1 MGNCPQELN
10 MFEKNKLSL
19 CVALVLGLSASMPLI
34 AQEDGNEKKQESS
47 EQQQDTKS
55 KKTKKKISP
64 IASGDDSLVVQPGQ
78 AIETIEVTGSLI
90 PRNSFDGPDPMTVVT
105 DEDMKARG
113 LNTIAEVIDSLSE
126 NTGYRE
132 GQAGNLLSGFTVGA
146 SEANLRGLGTGR
158 TLVLVNGRR
167 IADYPL
173 PFGGEQNGTDLG
185 TIPGSAVSRTE
196 VLSGSASAIYG
207 SDAVGGVI
215 NMITKRD
222 MEQTA
227 ISHVT
232 GVYEDGYGMGNL
244 TSFITGKAFDRGSV
258 TFSMENMST
267 EPVYGDEVEY
277 LNDRQYLIPGLQVIE
292 TDLANGS
299 TNALSPEGYD
309 CEAQGMY
316 TSQTYSEDGNAV
328 CNYDGTRG
336 IAMAQET
343 NRTSMFV
350 DGRYQFTDT
359 ISGFATVLATKQDV
373 ASSIPANSW
382 RGAVYNEDF
391 SKYAVIGRSFA
402 HDVGHVES
410 SFDQEMW
417 TVMMGLEGEVD
428 LGGNVWNW
436 DVGYSRARFNM
447 VQKYG
452 ALREDVLNAW
462 LFEGSDGYTE
472 LANGIYQVD
481 NDFFDNGLVNNI
493 YRDASADGESLMGE
507 ATTFASSG
515 SENVSFK
522 VVGELSDFGF
532 LYNPVTMAAIV
543 DWSTQK
549 TDVDPDERSLD
560 QSGHGW
566 LNIGAIEAHG
576 SRDRKAFGTEF
587 LIPVFEDLNVTL
599 ATRLDRYDDSSAIG
613 GRNTSSVKFDYQLF
627 DEIKLRGHYAQTFR
641 APDMFNL
648 YGESTGYTVVTDLTN
663 GNCYDGEQLTG
674 PCPNYSVIST
684 RRGSNDLKEEKGN
697 DVGFGIV
704 FTPTNDVSISADWYK
719 VRLEDLVLTESAYTV
734 MDYEWQCENGVVAG
748 GSQFCENIRDRVIRD
763 ASGQVTNIIIEPQN
777 HEYREVEGLDI
788 RASARFES
796 ERYGNFGVGMTYVN
810 TLSQEWLQFAGDE
823 PIDLRTGLLG
833 QSLPAT
839 RSNFSL
845 NWSNPL
851 SSFRSVGAGLFIRR
865 QGRVDNF
872 AGTKKLEPFYT
883 ANLTARYQ
891 HSARLSV
898 GLGIQNL
905 TNAMP
910 ISDDTSA
917 RWPYYWS
924 HLQSPMGRS
933 YNLSVSYFLS
943 D

>member
-1 MGNCPQELN
+1 

-34 AQEDGNEKKQESS
+34 AQEGSDENKKESS
-47 EQQQDTKS
+47 EQQQDAKS
-55 KKTKKKISP
+55 AKAKKKSRTVI
-64 IASGDDSLVVQPGQ
+64 SGDDDLVVQPGA
-78 AIETIEVTGSLI
+78 AIETIQVTGSLI
-90 PRNSFDGPDPMTVVT
+90 PRNSFDGPDPMTVIT

-132 GQAGNLLSGFTVGA
+132 GKSGNLLSGYTVGA

-173 PFGGEQNGTDLG
+173 PFGGEQNGTDMG
-185 TIPGSAVSRTE
+185 VIPGSAVSRTE

-232 GVYEDGYGMGNL
+232 GVYEDGYGMANL
-244 TSFITGKAFDRGSV
+244 TSFITGKAFERGSV
-258 TFSMENMST
+258 TFSMEQLTT
-267 EPVYGDEVEY
+267 EPVYGDEVSY
-277 LNDRQYLIPGLQVIE
+277 LDNRKFLATGLSIAEV
-292 TDLANGS
+292 DLANGT
-299 TNALSPEGYD
+299 TNALSPSGYD
-309 CEAQGMY
+309 CAENGMY
-316 TSQTYSEDGNAV
+316 ASETYSEDGHTV
-328 CNYDGTRG
+328 CNYDGSPG
-336 IAMAQET
+336 VAMQQEHD
-343 NRTSMFV
+343 RTSMFV

-359 ISGFATVLATKQDV
+359 TSGFVTVLATKQDA

-382 RGAVYNEDF
+382 RGVVYNEDF

-402 HDVGHVES
+402 HDLGYTES
-410 SFDQEMW
+410 SYDQEMW
-417 TVMMGLEGEVD
+417 TVMMGVEGELD

-436 DVGYSRARFNM
+436 DVGYSKARYNV

-452 ALREDVLNAW
+452 ALREDVLNDW
-462 LFEGSDGYTE
+462 LFDGSGGYAE
-472 LANGIYQVD
+472 LASGVYQVD
-481 NDFFDNGLVNNI
+481 SDFFDNGLVNNI
-493 YRDASADGESLMGE
+493 YRDASVDEESLMGQ
-507 ATTFASSG
+507 ATTFASSA

-522 VVGELSDFGF
+522 VVGELSDFGV
-532 LYNPVTMAAIV
+532 LYNPVTMAVVV
-543 DWSTQK
+543 DWASQETNI
-549 TDVDPDERSLD
+549 DPDERSRD

-566 LNIGAIEAHG
+566 LNIGATSAHG
-576 SRDRKAFGTEF
+576 SRDRKAFGAEF

-613 GRNTSSVKFDYQLF
+613 GRNTSSVKFDYRLF

-641 APDMFNL
+641 APDMFNI
-648 YGESTGYTVVTDLTN
+648 YGESTGFTTITDLSN
-663 GNCYDGEQLTG
+663 GNCYDGENFTG
-674 PCPNYSVIST
+674 TCSSYTVNYT
-684 RRGSNDLKEEKGN
+684 RRGIDDLEEEKGN

-704 FTPTNDVSISADWYK
+704 FTPTNNVSVSADWYK
-719 VRLEDLVLTESAYTV
+719 VRLEDLVLTESAYSV
-734 MDYEWQCENGVVAG
+734 MDYEWQCANGAIPG
-748 GSQFCENIRDRVIRD
+748 GSQFCQNIRDRVIRD
-763 ASGQVTNIIIEPQN
+763 ASGRVTSIIVEPQN

-796 ERYGNFGVGMTYVN
+796 KQYGNFGVGMVYVN
-810 TLSQEWLQFAGDE
+810 TLSHEWLQFAGDE
-823 PIDLRTGLLG
+823 PIDMRTGLLG
-833 QSLPAT
+833 QSVPAT
-839 RSNFSL
+839 RTNLSL
-845 NWSNPL
+845 SWNNPL
-851 SSFRSVGAGLFIRR
+851 NGFRSVGAGLFIRR
-865 QGRVDNF
+865 QGRVDNYV
-872 AGTKKLEPFYT
+872 GTKQLEPFYT

-891 HSARLSV
+891 HTARLGVS
-898 GLGIQNL
+898 LGIQNL

-910 ISDDTSA
+910 ISDETSP

-933 YNLSVSYFLS
+933 YNLSFSYFLS